1 MGSLGEAV
9 LDLKANANTLDSGLT
24 EGKNKVTGAMD
35 GLNTQAIRVGTML
48 GNLGAQAVSFLG
60 QQIVAAGKESLN
72 KFLDYAEKI
81 QQVQRALGT
90 NVDEAAR
97 LIQVADDVG
106 VAYES
111 MTQAMALASKNGIE
125 VNIEGLA
132 KLADEYVKL
141 APGVERAEFAADKFG
156 RGWQAMVPILEK
168 GGDGIRKINDGIAEG
183 LLPTEEAIRQAE
195 EYKIAVDNLSE
206 AWEQFVY
213 RVAPKILEWT
223 NKQLNDE
230 LDLMRAREMAKEAG
244 IGMWDWIGEEKI
256 QEFISLA
263 RAEREAAT
271 EAKRLASAN
280 EDATGSF
287 EASTSAIDDNKA
299 AIDEANTAYDEFKNK
314 LDEVS
319 RTNRE
324 AESFIQSY
332 ADFQKDYSKNHK
344 QAIDEVAEAEKE
356 LAEARKKYGQDFIS
370 NAQKLGFAQSDLNEA
385 VKKYGAASE
394 EAFNAREKISN
405 IKDAQGD
412 DFKGLDK
419 VFEKLQDA
427 QQGVKDLE
435 ASWHES
441 TQKMIYDMVLAKV
454 SVDGLT
460 DAEFNA
466 TQDLAVQ
473 MGIRTQADA
482 DAAKKMMETAT
493 SLAAGIALQEDVM
506 KQNLADSAELA
517 RLEDQKKAAIAG
529 TTTTI
534 TGTATAQDKVTT
546 AAQSTTAEVDKTENA
561 QGDMARA
568 VQTTVTE
575 VQRETQAHQLAD
587 QTVLKIISDQNRL
600 TQAVKVTTT
609 AYQAM
614 ARAAQAL
621 SSYSVPRSSSP
632 NYQYSSP
639 AGPTQP
645 QSRSNHTNVT
655 INNPVAE
662 PASRSVDKTLK
673 KLSYLGVLK

>member
-9 LDLKANANTLDSGLT
+9 LDLKANANTLDRGLT

-35 GLNTQAIRVGTML
+35 KLNVQAVRVGTML
-48 GNLGAQAVSFLG
+48 GNLGAAAVQSIG

-90 NVDEAAR
+90 TVDESAR

-111 MTQAMALASKNGIE
+111 MTSAMALASKNGIE

-206 AWEQFVY
+206 AWEQFIY

-271 EAKRLASAN
+271 EAKRLATAN
-280 EDATGSF
+280 EEATGSF
-287 EASTSAIDDNKA
+287 DASTSAIDDNKS
-299 AIDEANTAYDEFKNK
+299 AITEATNAYDQFKNK
-314 LDEVS
+314 LDDVS

-332 ADFQKDYSKNHK
+332 SDFQKGYAKNHK
-344 QAIDEVAEAEKE
+344 EAIDEVADAEKE
-356 LAEARKKYGQDFIS
+356 LADARKKYSEDFIS
-370 NAQKLGFAQSDLNEA
+370 NAKKLGFAQSDLNKAIKE
-385 VKKYGAASE
+385 YGANSE
-394 EAFNAREKISN
+394 EAFNAREKINN
-405 IKDAQGD
+405 IKDSQGD
-412 DFKGLDK
+412 NFNGLDK
-419 VFEKLQDA
+419 IYEKLQDA

-473 MGIRTQADA
+473 MGIRTQAEA
-482 DAAKKMMETAT
+482 DAAKKMMETAST
-493 SLAAGIALQEDVM
+493 IAAGIALQEDVM
-506 KQNLADSAELA
+506 KTNLANAEELK
-517 RLEDQKKAAIAG
+517 RLEDEKKAAIAG
-529 TTTTI
+529 TTTAL
-534 TGTATAQDKVTT
+534 TGTATAQDSVTK
-546 AAQSTTAEVDKTENA
+546 AAENTTAEVDKTENA
-561 QGDMARA
+561 QGDVSSA
-568 VQTTVTE
+568 VQKTVTE
-575 VQRETQAHQLAD
+575 VSRETQAIKLAD
-587 QTVLKIISDQNRL
+587 QAVLKIISDQNRL
-600 TQAVKVTTT
+600 TQAVKVTTA

-614 ARAAQAL
+614 VRAAMAL
-621 SSYSVPRSSSP
+621 SNYSIPKASSTTPPSP
-632 NYQYSSP
+632 LKANVAP
-639 AGPTQP
+639 A
-645 QSRSNHTNVT
+645 SNNHTSVV
-655 INNPVAE
+655 INNPLPE
-662 PASRSVDKTLK
+662 QASRSVDKTLK
-673 KLSYLGVLK
+673 NLNYLGKLK

>member
-1 MGSLGEAV
+1 MSSLGEAV
-9 LDLKANANTLDSGLT
+9 LKLIADSKTLDKGLA
-24 EGKNKVTGAMD
+24 EGKAKVSGAMD
-35 GLNTQAIRVGTML
+35 WMKTKSIAVGTML
-48 GNLGAQAVSFLG
+48 GNLGGQAVSFLG

-72 KFLDYAEKI
+72 KFLDYATQI

-97 LIQVADDVG
+97 LIQIADDVG
-106 VAYES
+106 IAYEG

-132 KLADEYVKL
+132 NLADEYIKL
-141 APGVERAEFAADKFG
+141 APGVERAEFAAAAFG
-156 RGWQAMVPILEK
+156 RGWQTMVPILEK

-206 AWEQFVY
+206 AWEQFIF

-271 EAKRLASAN
+271 EAKRLTSAN

-529 TTTTI
+529 TTTAI

-575 VQRETQAHQLAD
+575 VQRETQALQLAD

>member
-1 MGSLGEAV
+1 M
-9 LDLKANANTLDSGLT
+9 
-24 EGKNKVTGAMD
+24 
-35 GLNTQAIRVGTML
+35 
-48 GNLGAQAVSFLG
+48 
-60 QQIVAAGKESLN
+60 
-72 KFLDYAEKI
+72 
-81 QQVQRALGT
+81 
-90 NVDEAAR
+90 
-97 LIQVADDVG
+97 
-106 VAYES
+106 
-111 MTQAMALASKNGIE
+111 
-125 VNIEGLA
+125 
-132 KLADEYVKL
+132 
-141 APGVERAEFAADKFG
+141 
-156 RGWQAMVPILEK
+156 
-168 GGDGIRKINDGIAEG
+168 
-183 LLPTEEAIRQAE
+183 
-195 EYKIAVDNLSE
+195 
-206 AWEQFVY
+206 
-213 RVAPKILEWT
+213 
-223 NKQLNDE
+223 
-230 LDLMRAREMAKEAG
+230 
-244 IGMWDWIGEEKI
+244 
-256 QEFISLA
+256 
-263 RAEREAAT
+263 
-271 EAKRLASAN
+271 
-280 EDATGSF
+280 
-287 EASTSAIDDNKA
+287 
-299 AIDEANTAYDEFKNK
+299 
-314 LDEVS
+314 
-319 RTNRE
+319 
-324 AESFIQSY
+324 
-332 ADFQKDYSKNHK
+332 
-344 QAIDEVAEAEKE
+344 
-356 LAEARKKYGQDFIS
+356 
-370 NAQKLGFAQSDLNEA
+370 
-385 VKKYGAASE
+385 
-394 EAFNAREKISN
+394 
-405 IKDAQGD
+405 
-412 DFKGLDK
+412 
-419 VFEKLQDA
+419 QDA

-529 TTTTI
+529 TTTAI

-575 VQRETQAHQLAD
+575 VQRETQALQLAD